1 MAISYSWK
9 NIELKAYKNMYE
21 QTDVV
26 FMIDA
31 DLEATENNI
40 TKVKPVSVGVQYN
53 SEGNFIAIDSVT
65 KDNAISWLESNL
77 GDNLQKYK
85 DELASH
91 FQFTIRKIED

>member
-31 DLEATENNI
+31 DLEATENTI
-40 TKVKPVSVGVQYN
+40 TKVKPVSVVVQYN
-53 SEGNFIAIDSVT
+53 SEGDFIAIDSVT

>member
-40 TKVKPVSVGVQYN
+40 TKVKPVSVSVQYN
-53 SEGNFIAIDSVT
+53 SEGDFIAIDSVT

>member
-31 DLEATENNI
+31 DLEATENTI

-53 SEGNFIAIDSVT
+53 SEGDFIVIDSVT